1 MNIKQQNVIMAV
13 AFLLGLLI
21 VCNLRR
27 TSILEAFENTLDS
40 SKLYKTHEETAS
52 CSGNSKCSSDFR
64 HSVNYKMML
73 PKTNVDCD
81 CVEHPKIC
89 KVYPNNGKGLLTDEE
104 RKKLLRE
111 YVKLSAKNVG
121 RTEEFFK
128 SKMSG

>member
-1 MNIKQQNVIMAV
+1 MNIKQENVIIAI
-13 AFLLGLLI
+13 AFLLGLVI

-27 TSILEAFENTLDS
+27 TGILEAFENKLDG
-40 SKLYKTHEETAS
+40 SKLYKTHEAIGN

-81 CVEHPKIC
+81 CVQHAKIC
-89 KVYPNNGKGLLTDEE
+89 KVSPNDGKGLLSDEE

-111 YVKLSAKNVG
+111 YVKRSAENVG
-121 RTEEFFK
+121 RIDEIF
-128 SKMSG
+128 